1 MKKVAFHT
9 LGCKVNTYES
19 DAMEQ
24 QLRQRGYEIVPF
36 EAGAD
41 VYVINTCSVTNMADR
56 KSRQMLHRA
65 RKMNPEALIVAAG
78 CYVQAVSPE
87 ALKEA
92 GVDLAVGNEKKGSLA
107 DILDRCFADKNT
119 SQEETVTDIARL
131 HPYKEMELET
141 VTDHTRAF
149 IKVQDGCNQFCS
161 YCIIPYTRGRVRSR
175 RPEHVTEEIR
185 RLSGQGVKEFVL
197 TGIHLSS
204 YGTDFTGEGISLLTL
219 IRLVHELPG
228 AERIRLG
235 SLEPR
240 IITPEWIEAIQG
252 LPKICRHFHL
262 SLQSG
267 CDRTLERMNRRY
279 TSGEYLEKCCMIRE
293 AFPESAITTDVI
305 VGFPGETEEEFSC
318 TKAFLD
324 KIGFYE
330 MHIFKYSPRKGTRAA
345 KMPEQ
350 VPEQVKTVRSNELIS
365 LEREQS
371 RRFRESFVGRRVS
384 VLLETREV
392 LDGAAYWVG
401 HTREYVRAAVPEG
414 PAMGANQVVE
424 GVPSGFLTEEILLME
439 DEN

>member
-1 MKKVAFHT
+1 
-9 LGCKVNTYES
+9 
-19 DAMEQ
+19 
-24 QLRQRGYEIVPF
+24 
-36 EAGAD
+36 
-41 VYVINTCSVTNMADR
+41 
-56 KSRQMLHRA
+56 
-65 RKMNPEALIVAAG
+65 
-78 CYVQAVSPE
+78 
-87 ALKEA
+87 
-92 GVDLAVGNEKKGSLA
+92 
-107 DILDRCFADKNT
+107 
-119 SQEETVTDIARL
+119 
-131 HPYKEMELET
+131 
-141 VTDHTRAF
+141 
-149 IKVQDGCNQFCS
+149 
-161 YCIIPYTRGRVRSR
+161 
-175 RPEHVTEEIR
+175 
-185 RLSGQGVKEFVL
+185 
-197 TGIHLSS
+197 
-204 YGTDFTGEGISLLTL
+204 
-219 IRLVHELPG
+219 
-228 AERIRLG
+228 
-235 SLEPR
+235 
-240 IITPEWIEAIQG
+240 
-252 LPKICRHFHL
+252 
-262 SLQSG
+262 
-267 CDRTLERMNRRY
+267 
-279 TSGEYLEKCCMIRE
+279 MIRE